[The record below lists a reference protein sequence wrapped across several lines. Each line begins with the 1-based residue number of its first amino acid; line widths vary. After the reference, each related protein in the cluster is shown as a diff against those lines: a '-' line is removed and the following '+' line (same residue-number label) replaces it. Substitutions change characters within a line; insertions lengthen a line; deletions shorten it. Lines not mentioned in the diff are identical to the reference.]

1 MNTLHITA
9 SKLTSLL
16 LGVILLLDLGP
27 ATWRAIE
34 QAEVLIGRISLDLCE
49 FGLAVLRVCG
59 N

>member
-1 MNTLHITA
+1 MNSLHITA

-16 LGVILLLDLGP
+16 LGALLLLDLGP

-34 QAEVLIGRISLDLCE
+34 QANALIGRVSLDLCE
-49 FGLAVLRVCG
+49 FGLAVLRICG

>member
-1 MNTLHITA
+1 MNSLHITA

-16 LGVILLLDLGP
+16 LAAILLLDLGP

-34 QAEVLIGRISLDLCE
+34 HACILIGRISLDLCE
-49 FGLAVLRVCG
+49 FGLAALRVCG

>member
-1 MNTLHITA
+1 MNALHITA

-16 LGVILLLDLGP
+16 LAAILLLDLGP

-34 QAEVLIGRISLDLCE
+34 QVNLVLARISLDLCE
-49 FGLAVLRVCG
+49 IGLAVLRVCG

>member
-1 MNTLHITA
+1 MNSLHITA

-16 LGVILLLDLGP
+16 LGAILALDLGP

-34 QAEVLIGRISLDLCE
+34 QADILIGRISLDLCE
-49 FGLAVLRVCG
+49 IGLAVLRVCG